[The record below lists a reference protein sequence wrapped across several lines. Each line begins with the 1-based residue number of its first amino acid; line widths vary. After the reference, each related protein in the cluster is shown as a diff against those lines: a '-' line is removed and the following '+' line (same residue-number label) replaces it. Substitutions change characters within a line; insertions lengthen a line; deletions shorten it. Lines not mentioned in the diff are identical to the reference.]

1 MKGANEIVRCL
12 TNVLNLLFGSILFYF
27 IDMSLFFIRSISE
40 FIVMAANTEPFEK
53 LNLPHVLFIYL
64 VLFFKYIEQQKTT
77 NKLKAK
83 ETKYLII

>member
-53 LNLPHVLFIYL
+53 LNLPRVVPFEAATQEDRRRCKNKILFS
-64 VLFFKYIEQQKTT
+64 
-77 NKLKAK
+77 
-83 ETKYLII
+83 